1 MKHKRLFWILIVLF
15 VIITGAAFPIYN
27 WEKHYSYALTGINL
41 WLNIVCYIELGVFER
56 RFLKGKQIY
65 KITLFNLV
73 IVLAGMVCRYF
84 LEYGEV
90 SNIYNFTIPN
100 ILFHIVMALGISII
114 SYIVSKSSETTK

>member
-56 RFLKGKQIY
+56 RF
-65 KITLFNLV
+65 
-73 IVLAGMVCRYF
+73 
-84 LEYGEV
+84 
-90 SNIYNFTIPN
+90 
-100 ILFHIVMALGISII
+100 
-114 SYIVSKSSETTK
+114 